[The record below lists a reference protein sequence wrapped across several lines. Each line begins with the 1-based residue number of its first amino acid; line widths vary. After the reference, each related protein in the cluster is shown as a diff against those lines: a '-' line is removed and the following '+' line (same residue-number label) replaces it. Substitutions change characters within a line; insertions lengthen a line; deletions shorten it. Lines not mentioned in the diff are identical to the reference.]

1 MNTQRPGFT
10 LAEVLVV
17 TVLGAVVMSSIY
29 QMVNIQERTTRHQHA
44 VISTSDNAQAGLAVI
59 ANDLKEISARDGDVT
74 AADSLSITFR
84 ALRQTGI
91 VCDKD
96 DAANSWVDVWELG
109 GAFQG
114 GDDIYVYE
122 EGVNVDSPNDDQWLT
137 MTIASVGAGAC
148 AANPLGVT
156 NVRRINVGG
165 GPFTNVTRGA
175 LVRSFLDTRYRLVD
189 SGEWGQLLRT
199 EEGTETPIIEQL
211 ATEAEGG
218 LRLRYFDA
226 AGAAIPLA
234 NLNARLRDIMRIQIK
249 VAGKAVTS
257 ASANGD
263 NRWRDS
269 LVSQVY
275 LRGNMK
281 DQ

>member
-10 LAEVLVV
+10 LAETLVV
-17 TVLGAVVMSSIY
+17 VVLGAVVMSSIY

-59 ANDLKEISARDGDVT
+59 ANDLKEISARDGDVI
-74 AADSLSITFR
+74 AADSLSIRFR

-91 VCDKD
+91 ICNKD
-96 DAANSWVDVWELG
+96 VGNGWVDVWEIG
-109 GAFQG
+109 GAFEG
-114 GDDIYVYE
+114 GDEILVYE
-122 EGVNVDSPNDDQWLT
+122 EGPNADSPNDDQWLN
-137 MTIASVGAGAC
+137 MTITSVGAGAC

-156 NVRRINVGG
+156 NTRRINVGG
-165 GPFTNVTRGA
+165 APFTNVARGG
-175 LVRSFLDTRYRLVD
+175 LVRSFMETRYRLID

-199 EEGTETPIIEQL
+199 EEGVETPILEQL
-211 ATEAEGG
+211 ATIDEGG

-226 AGAAIPLA
+226 AGAAIPL
-234 NLNARLRDIMRIQIK
+234 NDLDARLADIMRIQMK
-249 VAGKAVTS
+249 VAGKAVTN
-257 ASANGD
+257 ASVTGD

-269 LVSQVY
+269 LLSQVF
-275 LRGNMK
+275 LRGNER